1 MQSPRALGR
10 LPGDVARNLC
20 LIDIGMSF
28 DQIVDGA
35 HYIGRFDDEQR
46 LAHAHGVAC
55 ACAYLQHSARVRRKD
70 RGQTILVEGDFSARF
85 KIEIDSLL
93 PDGFDTNLFQ
103 LFRRGRNH
111 TRREYAVRLCRSW
124 FLTGRLA
131 QKQKDCAHYGNDPG
145 SKPESSS
152 PFRGW
157 LDIFSIARCQVIHTQ
172 LRSPSFTL
180 HLHYTCRPHAQASY
194 STAQPCAQ
202 PTSELLLAPL
212 ENGIERIPLLAE
224 EGNVSRFRHCRR
236 SIERHRPP
244 LQTTSRAEPRAGIG
258 PSQCL
263 QWDISVFLGGI
274 G

>member
-10 LPGDVARNLC
+10 LLGDVERNLC

-70 RGQTILVEGDFSARF
+70 RGQTILVEGNFSGRF

-103 LFRRGRNH
+103 LFRRGLNH

-124 FLTGRLA
+124 FLVGRLA

-157 LDIFSIARCQVIHTQ
+157 LDIFSIARCQVIH
-172 LRSPSFTL
+172 RSEE
-180 HLHYTCRPHAQASY
+180 H
-194 STAQPCAQ
+194 
-202 PTSELLLAPL
+202 TSELQSPYDIVCRLLL
-212 ENGIERIPLLAE
+212 EKKNNQRFAYRFSRIGDDQVRIEIPLKPHAAALRAGSLAAID
-224 EGNVSRFRHCRR
+224 RK
-236 SIERHRPP
+236 
-244 LQTTSRAEPRAGIG
+244 EPRVERFIADTAWE
-258 PSQCL
+258 PE
-263 QWDISVFLGGI
+263 
-274 G
+274 